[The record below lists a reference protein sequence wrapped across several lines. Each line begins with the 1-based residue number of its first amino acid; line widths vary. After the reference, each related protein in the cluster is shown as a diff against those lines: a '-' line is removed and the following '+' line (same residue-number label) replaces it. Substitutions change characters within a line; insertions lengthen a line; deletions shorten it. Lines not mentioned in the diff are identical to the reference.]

1 MHRHPGMAELEGVK
15 EALAAAMA
23 VEGAVRARAAAA

>member
-15 EALAAAMA
+15 EAVGAAMG
-23 VEGAVRARAAAA
+23 VEGAVTARAAAA